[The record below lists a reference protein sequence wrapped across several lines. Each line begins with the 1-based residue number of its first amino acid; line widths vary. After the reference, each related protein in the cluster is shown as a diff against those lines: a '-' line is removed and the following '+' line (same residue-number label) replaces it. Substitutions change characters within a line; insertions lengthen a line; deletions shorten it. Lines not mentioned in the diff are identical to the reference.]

1 MKKRLILINDNLVCQ
16 EEVCVRMRVWK
27 SISLFIVYPL
37 MMLCAGFLSGIV
49 FMELRLRSS
58 DRADFS
64 GQSMVPNSLEAGL
77 SAQGGTEPE
86 ETAESSDWQKI
97 SGSLVKAQEDQI
109 SLNASQEAAEAG
121 FFTERLNADTDYV
134 LRENDRD
141 QNTVVETTWKLP
153 AKYIGMDREQF
164 LAAME
169 AYEMSPPLNEL
180 ERGFVGL
187 EVLSFSKD
195 RVVVRMDYEY
205 VKPTD
210 SFYLVVE
217 DNYVVVYLEDLTT
230 VYMYT
235 DILLSQLPEEIQ
247 QEIIQ
252 RMYVP
257 DEETLYSFLED
268 YTS

>member
-1 MKKRLILINDNLVCQ
+1 
-16 EEVCVRMRVWK
+16 MRTWK

-37 MMLCAGFLSGIV
+37 MMLFAGFLSGIV
-49 FMELRLRSS
+49 FMELRQMSS

-64 GQSMVPNSLEAGL
+64 GQSMVPNSMEAGV
-77 SAQGGTEPE
+77 SAQEASEPE
-86 ETAESSDWQKI
+86 RTAETSDWQKV
-97 SGSLVKAQEDQI
+97 SGSFVKAQEDQN
-109 SLNASQEAAEAG
+109 SLNTSREATEAG
-121 FFTERLNADTDYV
+121 IFAERLNADTEYV
-134 LRENDRD
+134 LKENDREK
-141 QNTVVETTWKLP
+141 NTVVETTWKLP

-169 AYEMSPPLNEL
+169 AYEISPPLSEL

-187 EVLSFSKD
+187 EVLSFSRD

-235 DILLSQLPEEIQ
+235 DILLSRLPEEIQ

-252 RMYVP
+252 RMYIP